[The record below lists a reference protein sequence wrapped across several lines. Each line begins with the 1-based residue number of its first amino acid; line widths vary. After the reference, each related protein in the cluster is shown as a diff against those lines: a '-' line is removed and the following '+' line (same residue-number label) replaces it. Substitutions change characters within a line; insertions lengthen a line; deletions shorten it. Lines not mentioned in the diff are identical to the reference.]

1 MSDGLQTTQNKSHN
15 VSNDQAS
22 ALEDRAY
29 RQAIVGAPLPIL
41 IYAEDGEIVALS
53 EGWTRLTGY
62 SAEEL
67 ATLDDWVQR
76 AYGQRSADILE
87 GINQLFKLNQTVDE
101 GEFTLTTKSGDQRIW
116 QFSSSPLGQLVDGR
130 RLVMSMAADVTA
142 LKASE
147 KQVSQLNQALEE
159 RVVQRTAQLT
169 AVNQE
174 LEAFTYTV
182 SHDLRAPLRAMEGF
196 AKALLEDYAPKMDN
210 VAGDYARR
218 IVAAA
223 TRMDTLISDLLA
235 YSRISRTHISLQPIE
250 LRQIIEQICQELN
263 PLIQTAQAQI
273 IIANELPQ
281 VLGNRYIIKQI
292 FTNLLTNSLK
302 FVEPSTLPVI
312 AVSCEETPDNV
323 RIWVSDN
330 GLGIAAKHQ
339 QRIFSVFERL
349 HSNETYPGT
358 GVGLAIVKRGV
369 QKIGGDAGVESA
381 VGQGSQFWVELVKI
395 K

>member
-1 MSDGLQTTQNKSHN
+1 MSDGLQITQNKSYN
-15 VSNDQAS
+15 VSDGPVS
-22 ALEDRAY
+22 ALEDRVY
-29 RQAIVGAPLPIL
+29 RQAIVSAPLPIL

-67 ATLDDWVQR
+67 VTLDDWVQK

-101 GEFTLTTKSGDQRIW
+101 GEFTLTTKKGEQRIW
-116 QFSSSPLGQLVDGR
+116 QFNSSPLGQLADGR

-147 KQVSQLNQALEE
+147 QQVAQFNHALEE
-159 RVVQRTAQLT
+159 RVAQRTAQLA

-196 AKALLEDYAPKMDN
+196 AKALLEDYAPKMDD

-223 TRMDTLISDLLA
+223 TKMDTLISDLLA
-235 YSRISRTHISLQPIE
+235 YSRISRTPISLQTID
-250 LRQIIEQICQELN
+250 LRQTIEKICQDLD
-263 PLIQTAQAQI
+263 PLIQAAQAQI
-273 IIANELPQ
+273 IIANELPP
-281 VLGNRYIIKQI
+281 VLGHRYIVRQI

-302 FVEPSTLPVI
+302 FVESSTLPVI
-312 AVSCEETPDNV
+312 TVSCEETSDNA

-330 GLGIAAKHQ
+330 GLGIATKHQ

-358 GVGLAIVKRGV
+358 GVGLAIVKRGA

-381 VGQGSQFWVELVKI
+381 VGQGSRFWVELAKMT
-395 K
+395 

>member
-1 MSDGLQTTQNKSHN
+1 MPDGLQTTDNKLHDMGN
-15 VSNDQAS
+15 GQAC

-29 RQAIVGAPLPIL
+29 RQAIVSAPLPIL

-67 ATLDDWVQR
+67 ITLDDWVQK
-76 AYGQRSADILE
+76 AYGHRSDNILE
-87 GINQLFKLNQTVDE
+87 GINQLFKLDQTVDE
-101 GEFTLTTKSGDQRIW
+101 GEFTLTTKSGEQRIW
-116 QFSSSPLGQLVDGR
+116 QFSSSPLGQLADGR

-147 KQVSQLNQALEE
+147 QKVSRLNQALEE
-159 RVVQRTAQLT
+159 RVAQRTAQLT
-169 AVNQE
+169 EVNQE

-196 AKALLEDYAPKMDN
+196 ARALLEDYATKMDS

-218 IVAAA
+218 IVTAA
-223 TRMDTLISDLLA
+223 TKMDTLISDLLA
-235 YSRISRTHISLQPIE
+235 YSRISRTHISLQPID
-250 LRQIIEQICQELN
+250 LRQIIEQICQELD
-263 PLIQTAQAQI
+263 PLIRTAQAQI
-273 IIANELPQ
+273 IIADELPL
-281 VLGNRYIIKQI
+281 VLGNRYIVKQM

-302 FVEPSTLPVI
+302 FVEPCTLPVVT
-312 AVSCEETPDNV
+312 VSCEATSDNARV
-323 RIWVSDN
+323 WISDN

-358 GVGLAIVKRGV
+358 GVGLAIVKRGA
-369 QKIGGDAGVESA
+369 QTIGGDVGVESA
-381 VGQGSQFWVELVKI
+381 AGQGSRFWIDFVKTE
-395 K
+395 